1 LIKHKKMDIEIIVE
15 KLKREKRDI
24 SLKFNVCEIGLFGS
38 YVKNEQTKKSD
49 VDILVDFSKPIGW
62 DVVELQE
69 HLQSILGVRVDLVLK
84 KGLMRNKKLWKIVKP
99 EVVYV

>member
-1 LIKHKKMDIEIIVE
+1 MDKEIIIKKIRLE
-15 KLKREKRDI
+15 KAKI
-24 SLKFNVCEIGLFGS
+24 GQMFNVKEIGLFGS
-38 YVKNEQTKKSD
+38 YVKNEQKKRSD
-49 VDILVDFSKPIGW
+49 IDILVDFSKPIGW

-69 HLQSILGVRVDLVLK
+69 YLQLVLGIKVDLVLK